1 MVKAKYRMM
10 NSRFARVC
18 GCLCVGVLVL
28 SMVVASSA
36 PSVGDTVT
44 LKFYDA
50 QGSGTELSA
59 DEAKSVIHGNGGYD
73 SDALLDPAT
82 MQNLAM
88 HPLYEEGV
96 PRRWQFDIP
105 GRPVAFAVN
114 WPTQR
119 GFSFVVLDDGGTGFR
134 AGGTVVFNY
143 QAAVD
148 AMRRL
153 DAALAARPDYHRSGE
168 WAAAYAA
175 ARSNLSSARHARTD
189 SERGKYGQFALDAIH
204 LALDTLLAEYGPQY
218 AKSHRTDPQIGLTV
232 DKIGTP
238 AEWSTLARRLS
249 GSYGWVRIVFDP
261 GVDDEDDRKQPDP
274 EVYRQAVV
282 TARAAGLKI
291 LGQPVDSYF
300 ANRYTTEEYLA
311 RVRAYVTAFPW
322 IDAWEVGNE
331 VNGCWLDRKTDDQGT
346 CTEQE
351 VPHED
356 RIINKIDQAARYVR
370 QQRPDAMVVLT
381 LYWQIG
387 TDSPE
392 WSTFNW
398 ARANLTPQI
407 RRNIDTVLLSTWVE
421 DAPVGLA
428 FDQVMTTL
436 LDEFADQKVGLGEL
450 GYWLASTSRL
460 YWAFDPLDVASARRE
475 LAAYYYGA
483 ALGYQ
488 RSVGGGYWWDFVDEM
503 PTDPGLQQAVYQ
515 VTDQLTN

>member
-1 MVKAKYRMM
+1 
-10 NSRFARVC
+10 
-18 GCLCVGVLVL
+18 
-28 SMVVASSA
+28 MVVSSA
-36 PSVGDTVT
+36 APSIDNTVT

-59 DEAKSVIHGNGGYD
+59 DEAKSVIHGNGEND
-73 SDALLDPAT
+73 SDTLLDPAT
-82 MQNLAM
+82 MQDLAM
-88 HPLYEEGV
+88 HPLYKKGM
-96 PRRWQFDIP
+96 PGRWQFDIP
-105 GRPVAFAVN
+105 DRPVAFAVN
-114 WPTQR
+114 WPTRR
-119 GFSFVVLDDGGTGFR
+119 GFSFVVLDDGGAGFR
-134 AGGTVVFNY
+134 AGRTVVFNY

-153 DAALAARPDYHRSGE
+153 NAALDARPDYHRSNE

-175 ARSNLSSARHARTD
+175 AESNLNLARQAGTD
-189 SERGKYGQFALDAIH
+189 SDRGKYGQLALDSIH
-204 LALDTLLAEYGPQY
+204 LATDTLLAEYGPQY
-218 AKSHRTDPQIGLTV
+218 AKSRGTDPQIGVTI
-232 DKIGTP
+232 DKIDKA
-238 AEWSTLARRLS
+238 AEWSTLAQRVS

-261 GVDDEDDRKQPDP
+261 AVDDEEGRGQPDP
-274 EVYRQAVV
+274 EVYRQAVE
-282 TARAAGLKI
+282 TAKAAGLKI

-300 ANRYTTEEYLA
+300 ANRYTTEGYLT
-311 RVRAYVTAFPW
+311 RVRAYVNAFPQ

-346 CTEQE
+346 CTQQE

-356 RIINKIDQAARYVR
+356 RIINKIEQAARYVHE
-370 QQRPDAMVVLT
+370 QRPDAMVVLT

-407 RRNIDTVLLSTWVE
+407 RRDIDTVLLSTWVE
-421 DAPVGLA
+421 DAPLGLA

-436 LDEFADQKVGLGEL
+436 LDEFPGKKVGLGEL

-475 LAAYYYGA
+475 LAAYYYSA
-483 ALGYQ
+483 ALGYP

-515 VTDQLTN
+515 VTDQLAN